1 MRNKFVYSCSIKICA
16 LEFEELLKS
25 IFFLLLVVEAF
36 SLQKVVKMPEEVVVG
51 WREVKWIWQMRPNLF
66 NFWNTCCG
74 TYGRALSWRRIGS
87 FLLNNELQVLQ
98 LSVHV
103 IDLLSILLRWNGF
116 SGIQKAVVYL
126 TDSRTSN
133 SDHNIFWCKFG
144 FGKWF
149 GTSQSSHWAGH
160 CWLSYKV
167 HFLSNITIQL
177 GNCSLLLHIIREDYS
192 TKWRF
197 FFLNFQ
203 SAHEPPHLSNF
214 FTFPICFMLND
225 HFYSPN

>member
-1 MRNKFVYSCSIKICA
+1 MRNKFVYSCSIQICA

-66 NFWNTCCG
+66 NFWNMCCA

-98 LSVHV
+98 LSVRV

-116 SGIQKAVVYL
+116 SGIQKAVVDL
-126 TDSRTSN
+126 N
-133 SDHNIFWCKFG
+133 WQQNIKQWS
-144 FGKWF
+144 W
-149 GTSQSSHWAGH
+149 
-160 CWLSYKV
+160 
-167 HFLSNITIQL
+167 HFLVQVWLWGMIWNFSVQPL
-177 GNCSLLLHIIREDYS
+177 SWSLLVVI
-192 TKWRF
+192 
-197 FFLNFQ
+197 
-203 SAHEPPHLSNF
+203 
-214 FTFPICFMLND
+214 
-225 HFYSPN
+225 